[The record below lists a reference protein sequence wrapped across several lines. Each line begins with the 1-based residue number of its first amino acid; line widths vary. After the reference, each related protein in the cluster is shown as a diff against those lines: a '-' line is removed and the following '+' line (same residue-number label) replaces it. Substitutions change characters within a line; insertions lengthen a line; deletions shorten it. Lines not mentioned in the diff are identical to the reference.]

1 MDPASKSTLKIIG
14 VIAIVAVVGAFGY
27 NSMRKNSLEQTGRV
41 YEQQQQVSSIPCGG
55 GSNIASVTTSNGQC
69 SSVTCSNGSTGN
81 LPPAG
86 GDGELSPAQAA
97 ACGATASGDGTVIS
111 YAGSSDAMSCLIG
124 VCVGVADNTTN
135 TLNNYENTKDTTHDP
150 MSSPLKPKLQ
160 K

>member
-41 YEQQQQVSSIPCGG
+41 YEQQPSFTIPCGG
-55 GSNIASVTTSNGQC
+55 GSNIASVTTSNGEC
-69 SSVTCSNGSTGN
+69 SSVTCSNGSIGN

-97 ACGATASGDGTVIS
+97 ACGATASGDGTTVS
-111 YAGSSDAMSCLIG
+111 YAGNPDVMSCLIG
-124 VCVGVADNTTN
+124 VCIGITN
-135 TLNNYENTKDTTHDP
+135 NETDTLNNYENTKDTTHDP